1 MAVNSSVIAVTGANG
16 FVGRAF
22 CTRARMRGR
31 ELRRLVHQASEPE
44 DAVALDLACASID
57 EMARRLEGVGTVVHL
72 AGRAHVIK
80 DVAAD
85 PESAYRDANE
95 HATARIARAAVAA
108 GARRFILASTV
119 KVNGESTAPGRPFQ
133 PDDVVAPQDA
143 YARSKLAAE
152 AALAQAARGTSMGAI
167 TLRLPLVHGAG
178 ARGNFRRLVDA
189 VRDGRWLPFGAIHNR
204 RSLIGIDNLVD
215 ALDAAIDAPQRIE
228 GVHFVADADGVSTP
242 RPGTRDRAR
251 ARDRGSAAAGTG
263 PDAATCGPRRRSG
276 RCHRAP
282 DELARSRYGIVCRG
296 DCLAAASLCDRSR
309 RGYRLN
315 RKYPAGI

>member
-242 RPGTRDRAR
+242 DLVRAIAHALGTEAR
-251 ARDRGSAAAGTG
+251 LLPVPVPLLRLAGRAAGQADAIARLTSSLEV
-263 PDAATCGPRRRSG
+263 DTASFVAATAWRPRRF
-276 RCHRAP
+276 AI
-282 DELARSRYGIVCRG
+282 E
-296 DCLAAASLCDRSR
+296 AAEVT
-309 RGYRLN
+309 G
-315 RKYPAGI
+315 